1 MRRGRGMKLLA
12 IDTATENCSACYCD
26 TAAGIHDEEAEVAPR
41 RHAELLLPMVDALC
55 RRHALQLRQLDAICF
70 GRGPGSFT
78 GVRIAASA
86 AQGLAL
92 GAGCRVRGVSTLQ
105 ALAAAAGALVR
116 DGLYVS
122 AIDARMSEV
131 YLGLWRARGGRMEAV
146 GEERVLSPAAAA
158 RCVQEA
164 AGAEAAV
171 YAGTGVE
178 LLADAGIL
186 TQIPKNPVKF
196 PSAGSI
202 IDIVVQTFDTQELC
216 DPQEALPVYIRN
228 EVVAHRDAAAR
239 RGP

>member
-1 MRRGRGMKLLA
+1 MKLLA
-12 IDTATENCSACYCD
+12 IDTATENCSVCYCD
-26 TAAGIHDEEAEVAPR
+26 TEAGIRDEEAQVAPR

-55 RRHALQLRQLDAICF
+55 RRHALALRQLDAICF

-105 ALAAAAGALVR
+105 TLAAAAGALVC

-164 AGAEAAV
+164 AQREGGAV
-171 YAGTGVE
+171 FYAGTGVE

-196 PSAGSI
+196 PGAGSI

-228 EVVAHRDAAAR
+228 EVVARRDAAAR

>member
-1 MRRGRGMKLLA
+1 MKLLA
-12 IDTATENCSACYCD
+12 IDTATENCSVCYCD
-26 TAAGIHDEEAEVAPR
+26 TEAGIRDEEAQVAPR

-55 RRHALQLRQLDAICF
+55 HRHALALRQLDAICF

-105 ALAAAAGALVR
+105 TLAAAAGALVC

-131 YLGLWRARGGRMEAV
+131 YLGLWRVRGGRMEAV

-164 AGAEAAV
+164 AGQEGGAVV
-171 YAGTGVE
+171 YAGTGVG

-196 PSAGSI
+196 PGAGSI
-202 IDIVVQTFDTQELC
+202 IDIVVQTFDTKELC

-228 EVVAHRDAAAR
+228 EVVARRDAAAR
-239 RGP
+239 RDP